1 MSDQATIDI
10 DCNRGVVSVT
20 TTEQRLMGEAQV
32 LRELLTEA
40 LGVINTISDETES
53 DEWLLLM
60 QLKGRIECALNPSTE
75 GELL

>member
-1 MSDQATIDI
+1 MTITHI
-10 DCNRGVVSVT
+10 T

-40 LGVINTISDETES
+40 LGVINTISDETEA
-53 DEWLLLM
+53 DDWTLLM

-75 GELL
+75 GVLL